1 MINHCGLCETS
12 EERTSIL
19 QEAKEF
25 LTRVRTESNDVLLA
39 KQALSLEAYCLIAL
53 CHPDEA
59 LDLLAHEPYT
69 YLPSEPLIAS
79 AWQMK
84 AGLRKQYRCF
94 RQESTR
100 IFSVS

>member
-25 LTRVRTESNDVLLA
+25 LTRMRTESNDVLLA

-59 LDLLAHEPYT
+59 LIFSHTSL
-69 YLPSEPLIAS
+69 
-79 AWQMK
+79 
-84 AGLRKQYRCF
+84 
-94 RQESTR
+94 TR
-100 IFSVS
+100 IFLPSH